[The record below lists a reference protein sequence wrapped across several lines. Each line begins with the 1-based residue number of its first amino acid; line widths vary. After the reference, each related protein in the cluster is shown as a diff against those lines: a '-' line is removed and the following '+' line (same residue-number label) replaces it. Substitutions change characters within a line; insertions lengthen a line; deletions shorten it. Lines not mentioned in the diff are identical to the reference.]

1 MAVHFARYNEYVNFG
16 FGARETIVPYIKTR
30 GYKKALVITD
40 KDLIKFGVTAKVT
53 DILDANKIEYAVFA
67 DVDPNPAFEEVF
79 NALDKYHA
87 ENCDFV
93 IGVGGG
99 SPLDV
104 GKLVGTIVA
113 NSDLED
119 GFSYEHFYACAPFK
133 NKAKFIAI
141 TTTAGTGSEGSA
153 AAAIKDN
160 VLHVKRSFN
169 DPSMVPP
176 FAIVDPELM
185 MSVPPKVRA
194 ACGMDALTHAIE
206 SYISTVAF
214 PVSQMAAIG
223 AMELIGKYLVKSVK
237 DPSDREAVEAMSM
250 AQYMAVMSFAQ
261 GRLGLV
267 HYMAHMLS
275 AYYNTAHGVAN
286 AMLLATVLEFNAQS
300 PTARARYPKIAQA
313 LGVDTRDM
321 TEDEGVE
328 ACLKAIRDMADELG
342 IPKTMNEIGAKI
354 EDADDLAR
362 LALEDKLLPT
372 NPVQPTQEQVK
383 ELYLKLFV

>member
-267 HYMAHMLS
+267 HCMAHMLS

-300 PTARARYPKIAQA
+300 PTARAR
-313 LGVDTRDM
+313 
-321 TEDEGVE
+321 
-328 ACLKAIRDMADELG
+328 
-342 IPKTMNEIGAKI
+342 
-354 EDADDLAR
+354 
-362 LALEDKLLPT
+362 
-372 NPVQPTQEQVK
+372 
-383 ELYLKLFV
+383 